1 MYFAILLL
9 LPRFPTTLC
18 AQNPPPSQFFLIR
31 ESEFF
36 LSHVRFLFCVL
47 CHVPLFPP
55 FKNTPPLLSLIRSQ
69 VKITHGKREEE
80 ERGAR
85 RAFVSTCL
93 AWPKS
98 NLCVRENCVFC
109 LVVYVQRGRKRIN
122 FLCRLTILI
131 SHKFFVFFGRQFSY
145 EAVAMAVLIQ

>member
-69 VKITHGKREEE
+69 VKITHGKRGEE

-85 RAFVSTCL
+85 RAFISTCL

-98 NLCVRENCVFC
+98 NLRLCKKLCFFSCCV
-109 LVVYVQRGRKRIN
+109 GRKWIY
-122 FLCRLTILI
+122 FPCRLTILI
-131 SHKFFVFFGRQFSY
+131 SHMFLSFFGGSLVTTRSPSLWQC
-145 EAVAMAVLIQ
+145 L